1 MIEFRQVN
9 KRYGKQIVLDAVS
22 FRVNAGE
29 RAGFVGP
36 NGAGKSTVFAL
47 VAGEME
53 PDGGKIELAKDIRMG
68 YLRQQILTDDTTT
81 PLHDYVERA
90 APDLETIH
98 AEIQLLEEELRQEPD
113 SEARHRTLRR
123 VGELQTTFEHRGG
136 YDIAARAAATL
147 CGLGFPAA
155 ELDRPLGE
163 FSGGWQMRAEL
174 ARSLVADPDL
184 LMLDEPSNYLDL
196 PAVEWLRSFLDEYRG
211 TLVLISHDRYLLNAL
226 TEVIYEVA
234 GGALT
239 RYAGNFAWYQ
249 RERVRRRDQV
259 QAIQRTQQVKRDK
272 IERFIERFH
281 AKNTKATQV
290 QSRVKMLERMEEK
303 SVKMPEIAVGMGQL
317 RLAAPPPC
325 GAEVLRLE
333 RISFRYDENGPWIL
347 RDLDL
352 AINQGEKLAIVG
364 SNGMGKTTLLR
375 LLAGQLQPSEGKRV
389 LGYKVIA
396 GYQSQESAETM
407 DPGETAI
414 ETLRGV
420 APNATE
426 REIRSLLGGFGFS
439 GEAALK
445 RVSVLSGGE
454 KIRLA
459 FARLLIRPPNL
470 LLLDEPTTH
479 LDIESREALQEAL
492 SAYPGTVLLVSHDVE
507 FVRAVATGVLAMT
520 PPGVTRYVG
529 GYDYYKEKT
538 AQQQKQ
544 LQKPQAS
551 TAPAAV
557 QPAAGAE
564 PAGGESKAAR
574 RERNQVRHA
583 RHGQIKE
590 LDKSISKA
598 EKKINVLEAER
609 VLLCERLAASETS
622 GDDRAAA
629 GRRLK
634 NVEFELGQVMHGWEE
649 ESSLREELIKAQ
661 NADAPASD
669 AGA

>member
-1 MIEFRQVN
+1 MIEFRQVS

-36 NGAGKSTVFAL
+36 NGAGKSTVFGL

-53 PDGGKIELAKDIRMG
+53 ADAGKVELAKDIRMG

-81 PLHDYVERA
+81 PLHAYVERA
-90 APDLETIH
+90 APDLDTIH
-98 AEIQLLEEELRQEPD
+98 AEIQLLEEQLRQEPD

-123 VGELQTTFEHRGG
+123 VGELQTAFEHRGG

-147 CGLGFPAA
+147 CGLGFPPA

-184 LMLDEPSNYLDL
+184 LLLDEPSNYLDL
-196 PAVEWLRSFLDEYRG
+196 PAVEWLRGFLDEYRG

-234 GGALT
+234 GGAVT

-303 SVKMPEIAVGMGQL
+303 SVKMPEIAAGMGQL
-317 RLAAPPPC
+317 RLAKPPPC

-333 RISFRYDENGPWIL
+333 HISFRYDDKAPWIL
-347 RDLDL
+347 HDLDL
-352 AINQGEKLAIVG
+352 TINQGEKLAIVG

-375 LLAGQLQPSEGKRV
+375 LLAGQLQPVEGKRV

-407 DPGETAI
+407 DPGCTAI
-414 ETLRGV
+414 ETLREM
-420 APNATE
+420 ASDASE
-426 REIRSLLGGFGFS
+426 REIRTLLGGFGFS

-445 RVSVLSGGE
+445 FVSVLSGGE

-479 LDIESREALQEAL
+479 LDIESREALQDAL
-492 SAYPGTVLLVSHDVE
+492 STYPGTVLLVSHDVE
-507 FVRAVATGVLAMT
+507 FVRAVAGGVIAMT
-520 PPGVTRYVG
+520 PAGVTTYVG
-529 GYDYYKEKT
+529 GYDYYKEKI
-538 AQQQKQ
+538 AQQQQQLRQKQ
-544 LQKPQAS
+544 AP
-551 TAPAAV
+551 TAPAMMPV
-557 QPAAGAE
+557 AGA
-564 PAGGESKAAR
+564 PSAVMESKAAR
-574 RERNQVRHA
+574 RERTQARHV

-590 LDKSISKA
+590 LDKSIARA
-598 EKKINVLEAER
+598 EKKINALEAER
-609 VLLCERLAASETS
+609 LQLCERLGASETS
-622 GDDRAAA
+622 GDDRATA

-634 NVEFELGQVMHGWEE
+634 TVEFELGQVMHGWEA
-649 ESSLREELIKAQ
+649 ESAQREQPMQAQ
-661 NADAPASD
+661 NADAAPAGD

>member
-1 MIEFRQVN
+1 MIEFRQVS
-9 KRYGKQIVLDAVS
+9 KRYGKQIVLNAVT

-36 NGAGKSTVFAL
+36 NGAGKSTVFGL

-53 PDGGKIELAKDIRMG
+53 ADAGNVELAKDIRMG
-68 YLRQQILTDDTTT
+68 YLRQQILTDDTAT
-81 PLHDYVERA
+81 PLHAYVERA
-90 APDLETIH
+90 APDLDTIH
-98 AEIQLLEEELRQEPD
+98 AEIHLLEEELRQEPD
-113 SEARHRTLRR
+113 SAARHRTLRR
-123 VGELQTTFEHRGG
+123 VGELQTIFEHRGG

-147 CGLGFPAA
+147 CGLGFPAS

-184 LMLDEPSNYLDL
+184 LLLDEPSNYLDL
-196 PAVEWLRSFLDEYRG
+196 PAVEWLRGFLDEYRG
-211 TLVLISHDRYLLNAL
+211 TLALISHDRYLLNAL

-234 GGALT
+234 GGAVT

-249 RERVRRRDQV
+249 QERVRRRDQV
-259 QAIQRTQQVKRDK
+259 QAIQRNQQVKREK

-303 SVKMPEIAVGMGQL
+303 AVKLPEIAVGMGQIC
-317 RLAAPPPC
+317 LAAPPPC

-333 RISFRYDENGPWIL
+333 RVSFRYDEKGPWVL
-347 RDLDL
+347 RELDL
-352 AINQGEKLAIVG
+352 TINQGEKLAIVG

-375 LLAGQLQPSEGKRV
+375 LLAGQLQPIAGKRV

-407 DPGETAI
+407 DPGCTAI
-414 ETLRGV
+414 ETLREM
-420 APNATE
+420 AADASE
-426 REIRSLLGGFGFS
+426 REIRTLLGGFGFS

-445 RVSVLSGGE
+445 FVSVLSGGE

-479 LDIESREALQEAL
+479 LDIESREALQDAL

-507 FVRAVATGVLAMT
+507 FVRAVAGGVIAMT
-520 PPGVTRYVG
+520 PAGVTRYVG
-529 GYDYYKEKT
+529 GYDYYKEKI
-538 AQQQKQ
+538 AQQQQQQKQ
-544 LQKPQAS
+544 RQVPV
-551 TAPAAV
+551 APA
-557 QPAAGAE
+557 PMPTPGAE
-564 PAGGESKAAR
+564 KAAADSKAAR
-574 RERNQVRHA
+574 RERAQQRQA
-583 RHGQIKE
+583 RRELTKE
-590 LDKSISKA
+590 LDRRINKA
-598 EKKINVLEAER
+598 EKKIAEIETER
-609 VLLCERLAASETS
+609 VKLFTQLAAPETS
-622 GDDRAAA
+622 AEDRAAA

-634 NVEFELGQVMHGWEE
+634 NIEFELGQVMHGWEE
-649 ESSLREELIKAQ
+649 DSLRREELLQ
-661 NADAPASD
+661 ADKTAENP
-669 AGA
+669 G

>member
-1 MIEFRQVN
+1 MIEFRQVS

-36 NGAGKSTVFAL
+36 NGAGKSTVFGL

-53 PDGGKIELAKDIRMG
+53 ADAGKVELAKDIRMG

-81 PLHDYVERA
+81 PLHAYVERA
-90 APDLETIH
+90 APDLDTIH
-98 AEIQLLEEELRQEPD
+98 AEIQLLEEQLRQEPD

-123 VGELQTTFEHRGG
+123 VGELQTAFEHRGG

-147 CGLGFPAA
+147 CGLGFPPA

-184 LMLDEPSNYLDL
+184 LLLDEPSNYLDL
-196 PAVEWLRSFLDEYRG
+196 PAVEWLRGFLDEYRG

-234 GGALT
+234 GGAVT

-303 SVKMPEIAVGMGQL
+303 SVKMPEIAAGMGQL
-317 RLAAPPPC
+317 RLAKPPPC

-333 RISFRYDENGPWIL
+333 HISFRYDDKAPWIL
-347 RDLDL
+347 HDLDL
-352 AINQGEKLAIVG
+352 TINQGEKLAIVG

-375 LLAGQLQPSEGKRV
+375 LLAGQLQPVEGKRV

-407 DPGETAI
+407 DPGCTAI
-414 ETLRGV
+414 ETLREM
-420 APNATE
+420 ASDASE
-426 REIRSLLGGFGFS
+426 REIRTLLGGFGFS

-445 RVSVLSGGE
+445 FVSVLSGGE

-479 LDIESREALQEAL
+479 LDIESREALQDAL
-492 SAYPGTVLLVSHDVE
+492 STYPGTVLLVSHDVE
-507 FVRAVATGVLAMT
+507 FVRAVAGGVIAMT
-520 PPGVTRYVG
+520 PAGVTTYVG
-529 GYDYYKEKT
+529 GYDYYKEKI
-538 AQQQKQ
+538 AQQQQQLRQKQ
-544 LQKPQAS
+544 AP
-551 TAPAAV
+551 TAPAMMPV
-557 QPAAGAE
+557 AGA
-564 PAGGESKAAR
+564 PSAVMESKAAR
-574 RERNQVRHA
+574 RERTQARHV

-590 LDKSISKA
+590 LDKSIARA
-598 EKKINVLEAER
+598 EKKINALEAER
-609 VLLCERLAASETS
+609 LQLCERLGASETS
-622 GDDRAAA
+622 GDDRATA

-634 NVEFELGQVMHGWEE
+634 TVEFELGQVMHGWEE
-649 ESSLREELIKAQ
+649 ESAQREQLMQAQ
-661 NADAPASD
+661 NADAAPAGD

>member
-1 MIEFRQVN
+1 MIEFRQVS
-9 KRYGKQIVLDAVS
+9 KRYGKQIVLDAVN

-53 PDGGKIELAKDIRMG
+53 ADAGKVELAKDIRMG
-68 YLRQQILTDDTTT
+68 YLRQQILTDDTAT
-81 PLHDYVERA
+81 PLHEYVERA
-90 APDLETIH
+90 APDLDTIH
-98 AEIQLLEEELRQEPD
+98 AEIHLLEEELRQEPD

-123 VGELQTTFEHRGG
+123 VGELQTIFEHRGG

-147 CGLGFPAA
+147 CGLGFPPA
-155 ELDRPLGE
+155 ELKRPLGE

-184 LMLDEPSNYLDL
+184 LLLDEPSNYLDL

-234 GGALT
+234 GGAVT

-259 QAIQRTQQVKRDK
+259 QAIQRNQQVKREK

-290 QSRVKMLERMEEK
+290 QSRVKMLERMEETA
-303 SVKMPEIAVGMGQL
+303 VKMPEIAVGMGQL

-333 RISFRYDENGPWIL
+333 HVSFRYDEKGPWIL

-352 AINQGEKLAIVG
+352 TINQGEKLAIVG

-375 LLAGQLQPSEGKRV
+375 LLAGQLQPVEGKRV

-407 DPGETAI
+407 DPGDTAI

-420 APNATE
+420 ASNATE
-426 REIRSLLGGFGFS
+426 REIRTLLGGFGFS

-445 RVSVLSGGE
+445 FVSVLSGGE

-479 LDIESREALQEAL
+479 LDIESREALQDAL
-492 SAYPGTVLLVSHDVE
+492 STYPGTVLLVSHDVE
-507 FVRAVATGVLAMT
+507 FVRAVAGGVIAMT
-520 PPGVTRYVG
+520 PAGITSYVG
-529 GYDYYKEKT
+529 GYDYYKEKI
-538 AQQQKQ
+538 AQQQQQLKQ
-544 LQKPQAS
+544 QQ
-551 TAPAAV
+551 APAAAPA
-557 QPAAGAE
+557 QLPAASVA
-564 PAGGESKAAR
+564 PMAGESKAAR
-574 RERNQVRHA
+574 RERTQARHL
-583 RHGQIKE
+583 RHGQLKE
-590 LDKSISKA
+590 LDKSIVRA
-598 EKKINVLEAER
+598 EKKINVLETER
-609 VLLCERLAASETS
+609 AQLCERLAAPEAT
-622 GDDRAAA
+622 GAERADA

-634 NVEFELGQVMHGWEE
+634 NVEFELGQVMHAWEE
-649 ESSLREELIKAQ
+649 DAARREELLQAQ
-661 NADAPASD
+661 KDD

>member
-113 SEARHRTLRR
+113 SEARHRTLCR

-234 GGALT
+234 GGAVT

-259 QAIQRTQQVKRDK
+259 QAIQRNQQVKREK

-290 QSRVKMLERMEEK
+290 QSRVKMLERMEET

-333 RISFRYDENGPWIL
+333 RVSFRYDENGPWIL

-661 NADAPASD
+661 NADAPAGD